1 LSLQALLQHEQ
12 QLAQH
17 LVEIRAKLQIKDLE
31 YKTVSNERNLIEV
44 SNTNVKKVPENWLK
58 ISG

>member
-1 LSLQALLQHEQ
+1 MLQHEQ